1 MKFKFNFLQIA
12 NWIYILKSKHLE
24 INTQSID
31 LIDNQIRLLE
41 LIKDVINRK
50 KYLSGIQKDF
60 LKNLKKVK
68 DELDIKET
76 K

>member
-1 MKFKFNFLQIA
+1 MKSKFSFLQIA
-12 NWIYILKSKHLE
+12 NWIFLVKSKHKE
-24 INTQSID
+24 INEKSIKI
-31 LIDNQIRLLE
+31 IDNQIRLLE

-50 KYLSGIQKDF
+50 KHLSGIQKNF
-60 LKNLKKVK
+60 LKNLKKIK